1 MWPVVMMLFN
11 MVLAELCFFLIFYG
25 YDHTAGQSAIAV
37 VIDEGGKWLMLL
49 GFQALF
55 RWAPA

>member
-1 MWPVVMMLFN
+1 MMLFN